1 MKYGYGCLGF
11 LALLGILGIV
21 TEERSFLAFFGFA
34 VDFQYFFRKPDEMM
48 IDYMNKSAA
57 RAFMCGMLITAVVTL
72 IYAALYGINRA
83 LLIGIAWG
91 WSASVLVYAL
101 STAWYGIKESWWTGD
116 D

>member
-34 VDFQYFFRKPDEMM
+34 VDFQYFFRKTDEMM
-48 IDYMNKSAA
+48 IEYMNKSAA

-83 LLIGIAWG
+83 LLSGSPGGGAHRCWFMRYRLPG
-91 WSASVLVYAL
+91 TV
-101 STAWYGIKESWWTGD
+101 
-116 D
+116 